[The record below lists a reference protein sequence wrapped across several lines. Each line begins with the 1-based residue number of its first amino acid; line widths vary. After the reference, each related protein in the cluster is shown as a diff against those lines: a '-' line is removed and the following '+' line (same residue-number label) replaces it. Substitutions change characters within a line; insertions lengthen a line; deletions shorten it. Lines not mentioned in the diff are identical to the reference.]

1 MKDIPDVVV
10 DPSTG
15 KRYMKGKFLG
25 KVCQNTLD
33 QIHFQHFVLV
43 QRNFNVIDF

>member
-1 MKDIPDVVV
+1 MTSSRKEDLRVKDIPDVVV

-33 QIHFQHFVLV
+33 QIHL
-43 QRNFNVIDF
+43 